1 MRFRSGQFWSQI
13 LQNMNTENFF
23 RLPSVDEFLRK
34 LREEISNAKRP
45 AHEVILDESDFIRT
59 LKISKRQAAKMRA
72 EGAISYSKIGGK
84 LYYRLSEVLDYIER
98 HEIKGLHYKN
108 RLLNN

>member
-1 MRFRSGQFWSQI
+1 
-13 LQNMNTENFF
+13 MNTENFF

>member
-1 MRFRSGQFWSQI
+1 MRSS
-13 LQNMNTENFF
+13 EDFF
-23 RLPSVDEFLRK
+23 KLPSVKDFLR
-34 LREEISNAKRP
+34 EIRLEFANAKRP
-45 AHEVILDESDFIRT
+45 ANEIILDEVDFLQT

-72 EGAISYSKIGGK
+72 EGVITYAKIGGK
-84 LYYRLSEVLDYIER
+84 IYYRLSEVLAYIER